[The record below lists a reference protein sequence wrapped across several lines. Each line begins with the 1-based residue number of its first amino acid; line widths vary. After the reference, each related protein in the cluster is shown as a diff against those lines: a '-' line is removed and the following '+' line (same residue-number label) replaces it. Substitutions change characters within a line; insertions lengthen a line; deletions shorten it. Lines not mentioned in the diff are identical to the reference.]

1 MEGLSRM
8 VKKIQEKSPL
18 KYPTVRQMTSLNPA
32 MMYSDPDLCQGKMK
46 CLVKR
51 FLQDKQL
58 AGGVA
63 AGT

>member
-1 MEGLSRM
+1 MEGLSKI

-18 KYPTVRQMTSLNPA
+18 KFPTVRQMTCLNPA
-32 MMYSDPDLCQGKMK
+32 VMYSDPELCQGQIK

-58 AGGVA
+58 DGVA
-63 AGT
+63 TGT